1 MTFKMSRAALSALV
15 AFLFSTVTTAQDTTY
30 LKIIVSTDVHGSV
43 LPYDILDARS
53 RPNSLAQVYSYV
65 MNERQKKNQEV
76 IFLDNGDILQGDP
89 FIYYYNFIDTSGIH
103 PMARVMNFM
112 QYDATTIGNHD
123 IEAGHPVYD
132 KLNMQFDFPWLGANI
147 IDETTGLPYFK
158 PYTMIEK
165 NNKKIAILGLCTPAI
180 PQWLPEELWSG
191 MHFEDMLVSAR
202 SWVRYI
208 QRNEKPDLLIGLFH
222 SGAPDVEYPDGIPA
236 NLEQASRVIAQRV
249 AGFDVVFT
257 GHDHR
262 RWNEFVP
269 NLSEGYTLL
278 LGGGNNARN
287 LAVADIIL
295 ISDTI
300 SNSTRKELQGNI
312 ADMTKLP
319 AHEGF
324 LDQFFDY
331 VYPVQDFVKQPV
343 GALTDS
349 LFSRDALFGSSM
361 FVNLVHHIQLEITK
375 ADLSFSAPLSFDAV
389 IPAGKLTRGDLFK
402 LYRYENQLY
411 TMQLSGQ
418 EVLDVLEFSYS
429 NWLNQMKTSSD
440 HLLNFVKDEQ
450 GKLVTDPYGRPQ
462 TATPHFNFE
471 SAAGIIYT
479 VDVSKPAG
487 QRVNI
492 ISMIDGRPFSADST
506 YEVAINS
513 YRASGGG
520 GHLTTGAG
528 IPHDELNRRI
538 TYTSGQDLRFMI
550 MEWIRENKVPPSS
563 PYVNWSIVPTD
574 WHLKGKAKDA
584 ALLFKK

>member
-1 MTFKMSRAALSALV
+1 MTFIITRPAILSFVALLITSAV
-15 AFLFSTVTTAQDTTY
+15 AAQDTTY

-43 LPYDILDARS
+43 LPYDVLEGKS

-65 MNERQKKNQEV
+65 MSERSKKNQEV
-76 IFLDNGDILQGDP
+76 VFLDNGDILQGDP
-89 FIYYYNFIDTSGIH
+89 FIYYYNFIDPAGIH
-103 PMARVMNFM
+103 PLASIMNFM
-112 QYDATTIGNHD
+112 QYDAATVGNHD

-147 IDETTGLPYFK
+147 IDETTGLSYFK
-158 PYTMIEK
+158 PYTIIEK
-165 NNKKIAILGLCTPAI
+165 NNIKIAILGLCTPAI

-222 SGAPDVEYPDGIPA
+222 SGAPEHKYTDGMPA
-236 NLEQASRVIAQRV
+236 NLEQASRVIAERV
-249 AGFDVVFT
+249 AGFDVVFA

-278 LGGGNNARN
+278 LGGGSNARS
-287 LAVADIIL
+287 LAVADITL

-319 AHEGF
+319 AHEDF
-324 LDQFFDY
+324 LDHFFDY
-331 VYPVQDFVKQPV
+331 VIPVQDFIEQPV
-343 GALTDS
+343 GTLKDT
-349 LFSRDALFGSSM
+349 LFSRDALFGSSL
-361 FVNLVHHIQLEITK
+361 FVNLVHHVQMEITN
-375 ADLSFSAPLSFDAV
+375 ADISFSAPLSFDAV
-389 IPAGKLTRGDLFK
+389 IPSGKLTRGDLFK

-411 TMQLSGQ
+411 TMQLTGQ
-418 EVLDVLEFSYS
+418 EVLDVLEFSNS
-429 NWLNQMKTSSD
+429 NWLNQMKTSND

-450 GKLVTDPYGRPQ
+450 GNLVIDPYGRPQ
-462 TATPHFNFE
+462 TAIPHFNFE

-479 VDVSKPAG
+479 VDVSEPAG

-492 ISMIDGRPFSADST
+492 SSMIDGRSFSTDST
-506 YEVAINS
+506 YTVAINS

-520 GHLTTGAG
+520 GHLTSGAG
-528 IPHDELNRRI
+528 IPHDELSRRI
-538 TYTSGQDLRFMI
+538 SYTSGQDLRFMI
-550 MEWIRENKVPPSS
+550 MEWMKENKVPQSS
-563 PYVNWSIVPTD
+563 PYVNWSIIPKE

-584 ALLFKK
+584 AILFKN